1 VHLPADV
8 FQTVVASTPLVSIDL
23 AVENG
28 CGEILL
34 GLRNNRPAQ
43 GCWFVPGGRILK
55 GESLDIA
62 FTRLARDELGV
73 EASRASTCFLGVYE
87 HFYNDSVFGE
97 TPDTHYVV
105 LAYHFRQDIDLSS
118 LPSAQHLDYRW
129 WPQAEMAASDR
140 VHSNSRAY
148 LLALEEIAH
157 RDKARD
163 LQKGSKW

>member
-1 VHLPADV
+1 MHLPGDV

-23 AVENG
+23 VVENG
-28 CGEILL
+28 RGEILL

-55 GESLDIA
+55 NEGLDAA

-73 EASRASTCFLGVYE
+73 VTRRSFACFLGVYE
-87 HFYNDSVFGE
+87 HFYSDSVFGE
-97 TPDTHYVV
+97 TPETHYVV
-105 LAYHFRQDIDLSS
+105 LGYHLRQDLDLSR
-118 LPSAQHLDYRW
+118 LPSSQHRDYRW

-148 LLALEEIAH
+148 LSALKEIAH
-157 RDKARD
+157 HTKARD